1 MPGPSLLIPIDIG
14 QAEALTERAALLT
27 GRVYWKIEIDEGA
40 GYVDRTAWLD
50 NNQVQ
55 ISGRSS
61 LFKASEASQATFALR
76 NSPLLFNVGDLAG
89 CPIKISVAVD
99 NAGGL
104 IDRGN
109 CESAT
114 PPMIYGETVPYL
126 VNATFAR
133 SGNFYRQGAYG
144 YKIIKTIAAGTAA
157 LVFITD
163 NTGSLDM
170 HGFVAGHTYTIG
182 AWLYI
187 PSGGIEG
194 SEITL
199 QINNY
204 TGGAWV
210 YGGTVAQN
218 LYNQW
223 QFVIFTK
230 TIAPTAT
237 GAYARIAINATSAI
251 NEFFHVDDISLLCP
265 THKRYLQ
272 VFTGY
277 ISPSGCSRAKQSLT
291 NDKIQITAFDLIK
304 SRGLGRKISYAAYVG
319 KHICDTADEP
329 NSLAHIISAQ
339 MGLVTANLD
348 FLSIMDTKDYVGHD
362 GKTTAWR
369 ELQDLA
375 LQHGAFLGVRYDG
388 KLRLLVW
395 TDADWN
401 AATPEYTFDD
411 TNVNVPLKA
420 SGGEVFC
427 NKATTQYMSYEMLAA
442 GSIVYKNYDNWDDA
456 TLKNDITINAGEY
469 WPGGTDD
476 KAVGRLQYQY
486 GTEKYPV
493 GINITTPTIGT
504 DSSTADI
511 KCSGGLLSIIAF
523 NNNHRELCFSAV
535 GYVNCVAGDIGKPV
549 VGAVSGD
556 TGTLTDYNN
565 TDRTWVVLT
574 TDDFDIAEG
583 MTITGGTGAGTT
595 TGGSIA
601 PCAQNPDSSEI
612 ILKNNTGAAIT
623 IKSFQIRGTPLRE
636 LADRTVEFLD
646 SGTLNEWD
654 QVVQEIPGKYAT
666 SDSKAMA
673 ICQRWV
679 EFGHEARGRYEVLA
693 DFTPHIQCGAL
704 VTLNPTADINL
715 DCFIESYAH
724 ISKGSPSQTR
734 TKLMLVEKVA
744 RGALTNGKVIHTSVG
759 VSPLPPPHAIA
770 GGHLTITDP
779 VDLPNDPIQDSS
791 TTVMEYFDLSQL
803 AGMSNL
809 ARKPEPS

>member
-1 MPGPSLLIPIDIG
+1 MPGPSLLIPVDIG
-14 QAEALTERAALLT
+14 QAEALTERAALD
-27 GRVYWKIEIDEGA
+27 GKIYWKVEIDEGA
-40 GYVDRTAWLD
+40 GYIDRTAWLD

-55 ISGRSS
+55 ISGKSS
-61 LFKASEASQATFALR
+61 PLKAPEASQATFVLR

-89 CPIKISVAVD
+89 YPIKISVAVD

-114 PPMIYGETVPYL
+114 PPMIFGETVPAL
-126 VNATFAR
+126 SNATFAR
-133 SGNFYRQGAYG
+133 SGDFYHTGTYS
-144 YKIIKTIAAGTAA
+144 YKLTKTVAAGTAA
-157 LVFITD
+157 AVRLVD
-163 NTGSLDM
+163 NGSIADM
-170 HGFVAGHTYTIG
+170 HGLIAGNAYTFAPKVLFPTGCGIAPNVLQLSIYDYLG
-182 AWLYI
+182 AWQYAYSDPLPNTYD
-187 PSGGIEG
+187 EWL
-194 SEITL
+194 EITVSRTL
-199 QINNY
+199 RA
-204 TGGAWV
+204 GC
-210 YGGTVAQN
+210 VAAGF
-218 LYNQW
+218 LYYLPAA
-223 QFVIFTK
+223 V
-230 TIAPTAT
+230 
-237 GAYARIAINATSAI
+237 AINKYFYTD
-251 NEFFHVDDISLLCP
+251 NLSLLCP

-304 SRGLGRKISYAAYVG
+304 SRGLGRKVRYAAYVG

-329 NSLAHIISAQ
+329 NSLAHIIAAQ

-348 FLSIMDTKDYVGHD
+348 FLSIMDVKDYVGHD
-362 GKTTAWR
+362 GSTTAWR

-401 AATPEYTFDD
+401 AAAPEYTFDD
-411 TNVNVPLKA
+411 TNVHSIKA
-420 SGGEVFC
+420 DGGEKFC
-427 NKATTQYMSYEMLAA
+427 NKAKTQYMSYEVLPA
-442 GSIVYKNYDNWDDA
+442 GSIAYQNYDNWNDD
-456 TLKNDITINAGEY
+456 TFINEVVVNAGEY

-476 KAVGRLQYQY
+476 KAVGRLNYQY

-493 GINITTPTIGT
+493 AINIITPIIGDLGT
-504 DSSTADI
+504 SDI
-511 KCSGGLLSIIAF
+511 VCSGGLLSIVAF
-523 NNNHRELCFSAV
+523 NNDHRELSFVVA

-549 VGAVSGD
+549 VGTISGD

-565 TDRTWVVLT
+565 TDKTWVIAT
-574 TDDFDIAEG
+574 TDAFDIAEG
-583 MTITGGTGAGTT
+583 ITITGGTGAGTT
-595 TGGSIA
+595 SGGSIA

-612 ILKNNTGAAIT
+612 ILKNRTAGAIT
-623 IKSFQIRGTPLRE
+623 INRFVIRGTPLRE
-636 LADRTVEFLD
+636 LADRTVEYLD

-654 QVVQEIPGKYAT
+654 QVVQEISGKYAV
-666 SDSKAMA
+666 SDAKAMA

-679 EFGHEARGRYEVLA
+679 EFGHEARGKYEVLA
-693 DFTPHIQCGAL
+693 DFTPHIQCGAV

-715 DCFIESYAH
+715 DCFVEAYTH

-734 TKLMLVEKVA
+734 TRMILIEKVA
-744 RGALTNGKVIHTSVG
+744 RGALAAGKVIATSTG
-759 VSPLPPPHAIA
+759 TSPLPPPHTIA

-779 VDLPNDPIQDSS
+779 VDLPDDPIQDSA
-791 TTVMEYFDLSQL
+791 TVVMEYFDLSQP
-803 AGMSNL
+803 AGVSNL